1 MMNDGGSQNELGKM
15 FRDGIEHDGKQIIR
29 QDAIAADMWLRLA
42 SHDPYYSDGRDRS
55 SLEEHMTT
63 AEMNEARARAAAF
76 KPVSLREAMAMTI
89 ELPR

>member
-1 MMNDGGSQNELGKM
+1 
-15 FRDGIEHDGKQIIR
+15 
-29 QDAIAADMWLRLA
+29 
-42 SHDPYYSDGRDRS
+42 
-55 SLEEHMTT
+55 MTT